1 MTPTREQ
8 IERAEQYVSTYCSL
22 TDNTAGEVSTRL
34 HAAVLLHEVRR
45 LRADNAALRK
55 DKERLDW
62 LEAHGEP
69 ETFEDAPHALVWSVI
84 GAPGERDVRV
94 VIDAARKET

>member
-1 MTPTREQ
+1 MTTPMLPTPPDCGSPCAMCESYAHLLAKAR
-8 IERAEQYVSTYCSL
+8 
-22 TDNTAGEVSTRL
+22 DEV
-34 HAAVLLHEVRR
+34 AR
-45 LRADNAALRK
+45 LRE
-55 DKERLDW
+55 DKKRLDW